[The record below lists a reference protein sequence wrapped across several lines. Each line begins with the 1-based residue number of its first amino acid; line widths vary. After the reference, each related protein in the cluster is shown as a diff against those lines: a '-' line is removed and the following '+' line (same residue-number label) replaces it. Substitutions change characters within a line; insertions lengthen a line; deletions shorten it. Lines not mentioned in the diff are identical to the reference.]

1 MAQSDTSARKKRV
14 CFALLAPDAEQVTL
28 AGEFNGWDPEARPMN
43 RDKKGLWSTTMS
55 LAPGE
60 YQYRFVVDG
69 EWQNDPNCE
78 AVVENEL
85 GGVNNV
91 CVVT

>member
-1 MAQSDTSARKKRV
+1 MAQNSTNPKKKRV
-14 CFALLAPDAEQVTL
+14 RFALKAPAAEQVTL
-28 AGEFNGWDPEARPMN
+28 AGDFNGWDPEARPMN
-43 RDKKGLWSTTMS
+43 RSKTGLWSTTVS

-69 EWQNDPNCE
+69 EWQNDPHCE
-78 AVVENEL
+78 ETVTNEF

-91 CVVT
+91 CVVG